1 MKRELGCI
9 RSKGIVWLFAFLAF
23 VPMTIFAADGGPT
36 ITAEQ
41 IEYNRSV
48 LKDDLGKLFV
58 GLTDEM
64 VKPAN
69 YVNNFDALKTFVTNY
84 AKTKNVTSQYRID
97 VLIAWS
103 AIAVYGKNP
112 AVNSLEAY
120 AFMKSIK
127 NQNFAYNYLNSNYGN
142 FSNAQLFDEYATA
155 LQKADDSQANKV
167 QFNRA
172 IAKFIVLCPQ
182 VDSVKAKTALQTLN
196 RIYSPYL
203 LKNKTV
209 WEPIVAQI
217 RVALETY

>member
-1 MKRELGCI
+1 MKKEV
-9 RSKGIVWLFAFLAF
+9 VWVLAFTFLAF

-36 ITAEQ
+36 ITTEQ
-41 IEYNRSV
+41 IERNRSI

-84 AKTKNVTSQYRID
+84 AKTKNVTNQYRVD

-103 AIAVYGKNP
+103 AIIIYDKNP

-120 AFMKSIK
+120 AFMKSMK
-127 NQNFAYNYLNSNYGN
+127 NQNFAYNYLNHNYGN
-142 FSNAQLFDEYATA
+142 FSNTQLFDEYATA
-155 LQKADDSQANKV
+155 LQKAGNSQATKV
-167 QFNRA
+167 QFCRA
-172 IAKFIVLCPQ
+172 VTKFIKLCPQ
-182 VDSVKAKTALQTLN
+182 VDATKARTALQILN

-203 LKNKTV
+203 LKNKTA